1 MTDPRL
7 ICGDCLE
14 VLPTLEEN
22 SVDLIATDPPY
33 GISFMGKQWDKAL
46 PDPAIWRD
54 ALRVAKPGAFA
65 FVMCTPRSDCL
76 WRMCRDLEEAGW
88 DLTHAQMYWIYRCVS
103 EDTEVLTETGWERYS
118 KAIVSKSVLCYNV
131 DTETFEFHKPL
142 RSFVYENQH
151 PAYRVHS
158 DHTDQI
164 VSRNHRCLVEREG
177 GMVFEAAESLA
188 SGPEVSV
195 PILESL
201 HDLPDRI
208 PHLDGG
214 YKEKHDLLEA
224 VLHQGA
230 DGPQAGPQAAGGA
243 GLPGADYLRGLREE
257 SLEAESLAE
266 KGSKPDLLI
275 PVQRDTT
282 GAGAQAA
289 PVAGAVLLDR
299 LQPEELSGKDDRG
312 RESGLEGRGDLLQ
325 AEGELREPGDQ
336 VRALPGG
343 VPADGPEGRVCY
355 GAPPAGRAG
364 DGAVLAEDGSGSP
377 REPRRDGQPVGEPAS
392 LREQPG
398 PQALRGA
405 GRARTTL
412 ATVEEVEYRGR
423 MWCLEVPTG
432 AFVARRN
439 GQIFI
444 TGNSGFPKAL
454 DIGKDF
460 DRAAFVEWVKAGPA
474 EAMGWGPE
482 EIRKA
487 ASAAVN
493 GLWEKPGG
501 PRSPET
507 KGGSWA
513 EGTTLGHQ
521 PDRDDAKA
529 LLSSL
534 LARFP
539 DAPGVRVKTGT
550 RPPGWGGLDDNANLN
565 DDAWAGIGEKPAEG
579 LPLTAPATDL
589 AQQWDGWQSP
599 GLKPACECIIVC
611 RKPFSGPV
619 RENVRKWGVGGF
631 NVEAA
636 RIPFAGNIP
645 APAQH
650 QHMESG
656 AGGMMTSAREDVT
669 SDRNGTWWEP
679 ETGGRFP
686 ANLLC
691 SDLALG
697 EVGSRYFDVDK
708 WSEEHGIDEDGWA
721 EAAAAGLVQVAKPS
735 KGEKEEGLLDLKA
748 QAKWPQQIMWN
759 GENGDAAWRKKNPN
773 LPARNHHPT
782 CKPVRLMSYLIHLAC
797 PPGGLVLD
805 PFMGSG
811 TTGVAAVKGGWDF
824 LGFEL
829 EPDYCEI
836 ARRRIKAA
844 QPQQLPIA
852 AT

>member
-33 GISFMGKQWDKAL
+33 AINFMGREWDKSL
-46 PDPAIWRD
+46 PDPAIWRE

-88 DLTHAQMYWIYRCVS
+88 DLTHAQMYWIYR
-103 EDTEVLTETGWERYS
+103 G
-118 KAIVSKSVLCYNV
+118 
-131 DTETFEFHKPL
+131 
-142 RSFVYENQH
+142 
-151 PAYRVHS
+151 
-158 DHTDQI
+158 
-164 VSRNHRCLVEREG
+164 
-177 GMVFEAAESLA
+177 
-188 SGPEVSV
+188 
-195 PILESL
+195 
-201 HDLPDRI
+201 
-208 PHLDGG
+208 
-214 YKEKHDLLEA
+214 
-224 VLHQGA
+224 
-230 DGPQAGPQAAGGA
+230 
-243 GLPGADYLRGLREE
+243 
-257 SLEAESLAE
+257 
-266 KGSKPDLLI
+266 
-275 PVQRDTT
+275 
-282 GAGAQAA
+282 
-289 PVAGAVLLDR
+289 
-299 LQPEELSGKDDRG
+299 
-312 RESGLEGRGDLLQ
+312 
-325 AEGELREPGDQ
+325 
-336 VRALPGG
+336 
-343 VPADGPEGRVCY
+343 
-355 GAPPAGRAG
+355 
-364 DGAVLAEDGSGSP
+364 
-377 REPRRDGQPVGEPAS
+377 
-392 LREQPG
+392 
-398 PQALRGA
+398 
-405 GRARTTL
+405 
-412 ATVEEVEYRGR
+412 
-423 MWCLEVPTG
+423 
-432 AFVARRN
+432 
-439 GQIFI
+439 
-444 TGNSGFPKAL
+444 GFPKAL

-529 LLSSL
+529 LLASL

-539 DAPGVRVKTGT
+539 DAPGVRVKVGEYRVGGNALTPTSEKGGT
-550 RPPGWGGLDDNANLN
+550 YGVGVPNSEPGNLP
-565 DDAWAGIGEKPAEG
+565 ITSPST
-579 LPLTAPATDL
+579 PLAL
-589 AQQWDGWQSP
+589 AWDGWKSP

-611 RKPFSGPV
+611 QKPFSGPV

-669 SDRNGTWWEP
+669 SDKNGTWWEP

-697 EVGSRYFDVDK
+697 EVGSLYFDVDK

-748 QAKWPQQIMWN
+748 QAKRPAGNAWSQQTIWN

-811 TTGVAAVKGGWDF
+811 TTGVAAVKGHW
-824 LGFEL
+824 GFIGIEL
-829 EPDYCEI
+829 EPEYITI
-836 ARRRIKAA
+836 AEQR
-844 QPQQLPIA
+844 IA
-852 AT
+852 AARLQAPLPLPAN

>member
-1 MTDPRL
+1 MWEVRQ
-7 ICGDCLE
+7 GDALDLLCE
-14 VLPTLEEN
+14 VPAD

-88 DLTHAQMYWIYRCVS
+88 DLTHAQTYWIYR
-103 EDTEVLTETGWERYS
+103 
-118 KAIVSKSVLCYNV
+118 
-131 DTETFEFHKPL
+131 
-142 RSFVYENQH
+142 
-151 PAYRVHS
+151 
-158 DHTDQI
+158 
-164 VSRNHRCLVEREG
+164 
-177 GMVFEAAESLA
+177 
-188 SGPEVSV
+188 
-195 PILESL
+195 
-201 HDLPDRI
+201 
-208 PHLDGG
+208 
-214 YKEKHDLLEA
+214 
-224 VLHQGA
+224 
-230 DGPQAGPQAAGGA
+230 
-243 GLPGADYLRGLREE
+243 
-257 SLEAESLAE
+257 
-266 KGSKPDLLI
+266 
-275 PVQRDTT
+275 
-282 GAGAQAA
+282 
-289 PVAGAVLLDR
+289 
-299 LQPEELSGKDDRG
+299 
-312 RESGLEGRGDLLQ
+312 
-325 AEGELREPGDQ
+325 
-336 VRALPGG
+336 
-343 VPADGPEGRVCY
+343 
-355 GAPPAGRAG
+355 
-364 DGAVLAEDGSGSP
+364 
-377 REPRRDGQPVGEPAS
+377 
-392 LREQPG
+392 
-398 PQALRGA
+398 
-405 GRARTTL
+405 
-412 ATVEEVEYRGR
+412 
-423 MWCLEVPTG
+423 
-432 AFVARRN
+432 
-439 GQIFI
+439 
-444 TGNSGFPKAL
+444 SGFPKAL

-493 GLWEKPGG
+493 GLWDDPRLSRSADTSTSIYDNANGG
-501 PRSPET
+501 IGIRKT
-507 KGGSWA
+507 D
-513 EGTTLGHQ
+513 TTGL
-521 PDRDDAKA
+521 R
-529 LLSSL
+529 LLASL

-539 DAPGVRVKTGT
+539 DAPGVRVKVGEGQWSGRNPNGSPSRGQTIT
-550 RPPGWGGLDDNANLN
+550 IEGGDR
-565 DDAWAGIGEKPAEG
+565 GPEVGVTSPST
-579 LPLTAPATDL
+579 PLAL
-589 AQQWDGWQSP
+589 AWDGWKSP

-611 RKPFSGPV
+611 QKPFSGPV
-619 RENVRKWGVGGF
+619 RENVKKWGVGGF
-631 NVEAA
+631 NVAAA
-636 RIPFAGNIP
+636 RVPFAENGAWVCPQTPRSNIGIKLVAGNEEREP
-645 APAQH
+645 ANP
-650 QHMESG
+650 S
-656 AGGMMTSAREDVT
+656 
-669 SDRNGTWWEP
+669 
-679 ETGGRFP
+679 GRFP